1 MPSLSQAQPSGYALS
16 VGEIL
21 NIASLATKLQQDNF
35 ENQKNLQQGE
45 GMTSQGSAQAIQ
57 NVTNK
62 QADGMAAGAVG
73 EIESSAIGLSGT
85 VLTQAFDAYSTYSN
99 KLTSEI
105 ESVDAFDEQLTT
117 LNKRPAN
124 VQLQNLDGSI
134 DDDTREQLNA
144 VKTVDIKTAKAADY
158 EEALEVARGQPGDET
173 YNDFKARVRRTS
185 EELHADDRAYREKI
199 NARMG
204 SYNQLSQVAG
214 QPFKA
219 AADTE
224 AANQKK
230 QEATLQAAKISV
242 DYTNEAYKSSAS
254 QTSQNGNTLESS
266 KEMAYRMLSGVA
278 ESNKV

>member
-144 VKTVDIKTAKAADY
+144 VKTVDIKTARKGLFGVGRGDKDMGHVTIRTEPSGATI
-158 EEALEVARGQPGDET
+158 LVNGQPAPKPSPTEILLNAGG
-173 YNDFKARVRRTS
+173 Y
-185 EELHADDRAYREKI
+185 ELTFQLPGYKELKKVIVVDS
-199 NARMG
+199 G
-204 SYNQLSQVAG
+204 SKMNI
-214 QPFKA
+214 
-219 AADTE
+219 TE
-224 AANQKK
+224 
-230 QEATLQAAKISV
+230 TLQVS
-242 DYTNEAYKSSAS
+242 
-254 QTSQNGNTLESS
+254 
-266 KEMAYRMLSGVA
+266 R
-278 ESNKV
+278 